1 MPVEC
6 LENYT
11 SLVTPSVTDGSFFFL
26 GLAGGS
32 VYLILEAQTGAR
44 KNPDRMDFFSQVI
57 LIMCCSELIATV

>member
-44 KNPDRMDFFSQVI
+44 
-57 LIMCCSELIATV
+57 